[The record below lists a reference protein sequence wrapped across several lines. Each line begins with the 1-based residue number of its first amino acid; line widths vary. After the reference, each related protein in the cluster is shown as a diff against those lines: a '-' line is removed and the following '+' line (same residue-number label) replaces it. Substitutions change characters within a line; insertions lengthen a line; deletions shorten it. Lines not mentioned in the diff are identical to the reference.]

1 MATIVSKKVRINGQW
16 VDLDFS
22 KTKVRINGAWVLLT
36 DPSIADIK
44 VRMGTEWISLKS

>member
-1 MATIVSKKVRINGQW
+1 MATIVSKKVRINEQW

-36 DPSIADIK
+36 DPSIADVK
-44 VRMGTEWISLKS
+44 VRIGTEWVSLKN